1 MTFLQ
6 WPEHRQRVAD
16 TLLLIESA
24 LSRAGC
30 NWVVE
35 KIKDTGHIAT
45 DAQIFAAICN
55 VVETFEQLQGVF
67 AERDRAEA
75 ARAAERDVREA
86 RQQTPASAKP
96 SVAA

>member
-1 MTFLQ
+1 MKT
-6 WPEHRQRVAD
+6 
-16 TLLLIESA
+16 
-24 LSRAGC
+24 
-30 NWVVE
+30 
-35 KIKDTGHIAT
+35 
-45 DAQIFAAICN
+45 ICN

-75 ARAAERDVREA
+75 ARRAERDVREA